1 MPRPIT
7 TNELFELTGKTHK
20 TIKGRLS
27 NLAPTGTNPGR
38 GGGDTYNSADALTL
52 IYNGDR
58 PEAST
63 ATLTEARTR
72 ESLAKALGA
81 EIDNETKL
89 KTRIPI
95 EIVNDANDA
104 FFGLL
109 KAKIMGSKM
118 SDADKRELIDEMR
131 EIPTKLKW

>member
-1 MPRPIT
+1 MPRLATI
-7 TNELFELTGKTHK
+7 NELSEWTGKTCK
-20 TIKGRLS
+20 TIKGRLVS
-27 NLAPTGTNPGR
+27 LAPAGSNPGR
-38 GGGDTYNSADALTL
+38 GGGEVYNSVSALDA

-109 KAKIMGSKM
+109 KAKITGSKM
-118 SDADKRELIDEMR
+118 SDEDKRELIDEMR
-131 EIPTKLKW
+131 EIPTTLKW

>member
-1 MPRPIT
+1 MPQQVSV
-7 TNELFELTGKTHK
+7 NMLAEWTGKDRR
-20 TIKGRLS
+20 TIKARLA
-27 NLAPTGTNPGR
+27 NLEGADGPKGAL
-38 GGGDTYNSADALTL
+38 YNSVSALDA

-58 PEAST
+58 PEATT

-118 SDADKRELIDEMR
+118 SEADKRELIDEMR
-131 EIPTKLKW
+131 EIPTTLKW

>member
-1 MPRPIT
+1 MSQQVSINT
-7 TNELFELTGKTHK
+7 LAEWTGRDRR
-20 TIKGRLS
+20 TIKARLQS
-27 NLAPTGTNPGR
+27 LNPEIVG
-38 GGGDTYNSADALTL
+38 SAHNYDSAQALTA
-52 IYNGDR
+52 IYIGDR
-58 PEAST
+58 PESDT
-63 ATLTEARTR
+63 VSLTEARTR

-81 EIDNETKL
+81 EIENETRL

-118 SDADKRELIDEMR
+118 SDEDKQELIDEMR
-131 EIPTKLKW
+131 EIPTKLRW

>member
-20 TIKGRLS
+20 TLKCRLS
-27 NLAPTGTNPGR
+27 NLATTGTNPGR
-38 GGGDTYNSADALTL
+38 GGGSFYDSAQALTA
-52 IYNGDR
+52 IYIGDR
-58 PEAST
+58 PESDT
-63 ATLTEARTR
+63 VSLTEARTR

-118 SDADKRELIDEMR
+118 SEEDKRELIDEMR

>member
-1 MPRPIT
+1 MPQRVSI
-7 TNELFELTGKTHK
+7 NQLNELTGKAHR
-20 TIKGRLS
+20 TIKARLA
-27 NLAPTGTNPGR
+27 NLTGVHEGV
-38 GGGDTYNSADALTL
+38 GIYYDSVSALDA

-118 SDADKRELIDEMR
+118 SEADKRELIDEMR